1 MIQGDSE
8 RMSLFQTVIVEIMKE
23 SVPGNFYQH
32 AQICLEFVLSKF
44 QGFLTWCLANVAM
57 ETSQICAF
65 FSTCVMCV
73 YSVLHLHRNLKI
85 P

>member
-1 MIQGDSE
+1 MFMIQGDSE

-32 AQICLEFVLSKF
+32 AQISLEFVLSKF

-65 FSTCVMCV
+65 FFQHVSCVCTV
-73 YSVLHLHRNLKI
+73 YYIYIVI
-85 P
+85 